1 MVTPPL
7 GGISGGVIVADLQER
22 IKKIKLVIVVN
33 DGVLTDGRIVLG
45 DYGDELKFFD
55 VQDGFGLVLLR
66 RAGLNTVI
74 ISGKKSRIN
83 HRRAKELMVSK
94 IIQNAFDKLK
104 AFQKVIK
111 KFKVTPE
118 EVCYVGDDLIDLPV
132 MKRVGLAVAVPN
144 AVEEIKEIA
153 HHVTRRS
160 GGRGAVR
167 EVSDLILK
175 GQGLWA
181 RVTEKYFV

>member
-1 MVTPPL
+1 MT
-7 GGISGGVIVADLQER
+7 AEFQARLQ
-22 IKKIKLVIVVN
+22 KIKLLIVDN

-66 RAGLNTVI
+66 RAGLNTII

-83 HRRAKELMVSK
+83 HRRAKELLVSQ

-104 AFQKVIK
+104 AFEKVLK
-111 KFKVTPE
+111 KFKVSPE
-118 EVCYVGDDLIDLPV
+118 EVCYIGDDLIDLPV
-132 MKRVGLAVAVPN
+132 MKRVGLSVAVAN
-144 AVEEIKEIA
+144 AVPEVRQAA
-153 HHVTRRS
+153 HYRTEKS

-167 EVSDLILK
+167 EVTDMILK
-175 GQGLWA
+175 GQGLWDK
-181 RVTEKYFV
+181 VTEKYIV

>member
-1 MVTPPL
+1 M
-7 GGISGGVIVADLQER
+7 SDLQER
-22 IKKIKLVIVVN
+22 IQKIKLVIDDN

-66 RAGLNTVI
+66 RAGLSTVI

-83 HRRAKELMVSK
+83 HRRAKELLVNK

-104 AFQKVIK
+104 AFQKIMK

-118 EVCYVGDDLIDLPV
+118 EVCYIGDDLIDLPV
-132 MKRVGLAVAVPN
+132 MTRVGLAVAVSN
-144 AVEEIKEIA
+144 AMDDVKRTA
-153 HHVTRRS
+153 HYVTQKS

-167 EVSDLILK
+167 EVADLLLK
-175 GQGLWA
+175 GQGRWA
-181 RVTEKYFV
+181 QVTEKYFV